1 MWSAT
6 GVKVYADL
14 LQSKASYYSIINE
27 FSRNVLLLA
36 NTLHNGFVQFATAY
50 MVIMVLYST
59 YI

>member
-14 LQSKASYYSIINE
+14 LQSKASYSIINE